1 MGCCTNRYDVK
12 RLVEKCQK
20 MDLAELMEYLRN
32 EIKLLSCTKNQSDD
46 IQRYRSLIID
56 LEAVVTGEPRLV
68 SDYNK
73 EYIKAVVQSFVLE
86 NKMSE
91 DLLKYLE

>member
-1 MGCCTNRYDVK
+1 MEFYLDRYDIR

-20 MDLAELMEYLRN
+20 MDLMELMEYLRN
-32 EIKLLSCTKNQSDD
+32 EIKLLSCTKKKSDD
-46 IQRYRSLIID
+46 IQRYKSFVVE
-56 LEAVVTGEPRLV
+56 LEAVITGEPRLV

-73 EYIKAVVQSFVLE
+73 EYIKTVIQRFVLE
-86 NKMSE
+86 NKISE